1 MSSEITVLK
10 FGSSVLRDK
19 SDLPRVVHEI
29 YSRWRR
35 GSQVLA
41 GRLAIGE
48 LVAFMLYAGMFFL
61 GRDK

>member
-1 MSSEITVLK
+1 MNFEEKKEMESKITVLK
-10 FGSSVLRDK
+10 FGSSVLRNE

-41 GRLAIGE
+41 
-48 LVAFMLYAGMFFL
+48 VV
-61 GRDK
+61 